1 MPKRTISRPNSTS
14 SYPELTGRNTART
27 KADKLTDHKPTRKL
41 DWLLIFVSI
50 LFLISLLIVWLV
62 DVPSLLR

>member
-1 MPKRTISRPNSTS
+1 MPKRTTSRPNSAS
-14 SYPELTGRNTART
+14 SYSELTGRTTAPA
-27 KADKLTDHKPTRKL
+27 KADKLTDHKPTRKP

-50 LFLISLLIVWLV
+50 LFLLSLLIVWLV